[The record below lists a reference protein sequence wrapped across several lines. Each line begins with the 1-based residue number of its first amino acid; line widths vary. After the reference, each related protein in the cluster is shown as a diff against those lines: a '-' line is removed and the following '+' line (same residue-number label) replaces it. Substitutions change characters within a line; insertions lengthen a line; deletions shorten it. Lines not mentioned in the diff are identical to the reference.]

1 MKGSYNTS
9 FTSNKRKE
17 IRKIANRRVFPTSDT
32 GNNDSN
38 ETIFKVFPRK
48 RYEKSDCHPL
58 YHKYF
63 EKQRISPNISG

>member
-32 GNNDSN
+32 DNNDSN
-38 ETIFKVFPRK
+38 EKIFKFFARI
-48 RYEKSDCHPL
+48 RYEKSNCHPD
-58 YHKYF
+58 
-63 EKQRISPNISG
+63 ISLEYCSILCPKVS